1 MKQQVLIKFI
11 NIYLVIFMH
20 SQAAKLKKIMKKKS
34 DETEVQRFNTSST
47 RTIAIASG
55 KGGVGKSTF
64 TVNFAYNL
72 CKLDKEVLIIDSD
85 IGMAN
90 LDIMLGVQPNYDMG
104 HLLRDECSLEDA
116 VIEGPAGINL
126 LSGITGDDSFIDI
139 QNNAMQKLVELG
151 DQIEKDYDYLLIDLG
166 AGASKSIVSTILA
179 AEELILLLTT
189 EPTSVMD
196 SYSLIKILANH
207 QYKKPIKLVIN
218 QTEDEQEAQH
228 TAKRIIKTVKNYLD
242 LDLTLVGSIAHDR
255 KISVALRKQKLYAKI
270 FSNRK
275 AARDFE
281 DVARKISGKAEEQRP
296 KGVKSYFYKMVGFFN
311 KHVK

>member
-1 MKQQVLIKFI
+1 MLNRFTT
-11 NIYLVIFMH
+11 IYLVIFMR
-20 SQAAKLKKIMKKKS
+20 SQAAKLKEIMQKKK
-34 DETEVQRFNTSST
+34 DERGLQEFETSST

-64 TVNFAYNL
+64 TVNLAYNL
-72 CKLDKEVLIIDSD
+72 RKLDKEVLIIDSD

-104 HLLRDECSLEDA
+104 HLLRGECSLEDA
-116 VIEGPAGINL
+116 VIEGPAGIKL
-126 LSGITGDDSFIDI
+126 LSGITGDDTFIDI
-139 QNNAMQKLVELG
+139 QNDAMEKLIELG
-151 DQIEKDYDYLLIDLG
+151 DQIEKNYDYLLIDLG
-166 AGASKSIVSTILA
+166 AGAAKSIVNTILA

-196 SYSLIKILANH
+196 SYSLIKILSKH
-207 QYKKPIKLVIN
+207 QYQKSIKLVIN
-218 QTEDEQEAQH
+218 QTEDEKDAQK
-228 TAKRIIKTVKNYLD
+228 TAKRIIKTVRNYLD
-242 LDLTLVGSIAHDR
+242 LDLTLIGSIAHDR
-255 KISVALRKQKLYAKI
+255 KISAALRRQKPYAEI

-281 DVARKISGKAEEQRP
+281 NVARKITGEKNEEEA
-296 KGVKSYFYKMVGFFN
+296 KGVKSYFSKMVSFFN

>member
-1 MKQQVLIKFI
+1 M
-11 NIYLVIFMH
+11 NN
-20 SQAAKLKKIMKKKS
+20 QAAKLKEIMKQKK
-34 DETEVQRFNTSST
+34 EGLEVEEFNTSST

-72 CKLDKEVLIIDSD
+72 RKLDKEVLIIDSD

-90 LDIMLGVQPNYDMG
+90 LDIMLGVQPQYDMG
-104 HLLRDECSLEDA
+104 HLLRGECSLEDA
-116 VIEGPAGINL
+116 VIEGPAGIKL

-139 QNNAMQKLVELG
+139 QNDAMQKLIQLG
-151 DQIEKDYDYLLIDLG
+151 DQIEAKYDYLLIDLG
-166 AGASKSIVSTILA
+166 AGAARSIVNTILA

-207 QYKKPIKLVIN
+207 KYNKSIKLVIN
-218 QTEDEQEAQH
+218 QIEDQKNAEK
-228 TAKRIIKTVKNYLD
+228 TANRIIKTVKNYLD
-242 LDLTLVGSIAHDR
+242 LDLTLIGSIAHDR
-255 KISVALRKQKLYAKI
+255 KVSSALRKQQPYSEI
-270 FSNRK
+270 FSSRL

-281 DVARKISGKAEEQRP
+281 RITRKITGEEKAEKT

>member
-1 MKQQVLIKFI
+1 MR
-11 NIYLVIFMH
+11 
-20 SQAAKLKKIMKKKS
+20 SQAAKLKEIMKKKKA
-34 DETEVQRFNTSST
+34 EKQVQNFNTAST

-72 CKLDKEVLIIDSD
+72 RKLDKKVLIIDSD

-104 HLLRDECSLEDA
+104 HLLREECSLEEA
-116 VIEGPAGINL
+116 VIEGPAGIKL

-139 QNNAMQKLVELG
+139 KNEAMKKLIELG
-151 DQIEKDYDYLLIDLG
+151 DKIEKNYDYLLIDLG
-166 AGASKSIVSTILA
+166 AGAAKSIVNTILA

-196 SYSLIKILANH
+196 SYSLIKILSKHKYN
-207 QYKKPIKLVIN
+207 KKIKLVIN
-218 QTEDEQEAQH
+218 QSQNKKDADK

-242 LDLTLVGSIAHDR
+242 LDLTLVGSISHDR
-255 KISVALRKQKLYAKI
+255 KISEALRKQKPYSEI

-275 AARDFE
+275 AAQDFE
-281 DVARKISGKAEEQRP
+281 NLTRKISGEEKKQSS

>member
-1 MKQQVLIKFI
+1 MR
-11 NIYLVIFMH
+11 
-20 SQAAKLKKIMKKKS
+20 SQAAKLKEIMKKKKEES
-34 DETEVQRFNTSST
+34 EVQEFNNSST

-72 CKLDKEVLIIDSD
+72 RKLNKKVLIIDSD

-104 HLLRDECSLEDA
+104 HLLRGECSLEDA
-116 VIEGPAGINL
+116 VIEGPAGIKL

-139 QNNAMQKLVELG
+139 QNDAMEKLIELG
-151 DQIEKDYDYLLIDLG
+151 DQIEKNYDYLLIDLG
-166 AGASKSIVSTILA
+166 AGAAKNIVNTILA

-196 SYSLIKILANH
+196 SYSLIKILSNH
-207 QYKKPIKLVIN
+207 QYKKSIKLVIN
-218 QTEDEQEAQH
+218 QAEDKKNAKK

-242 LDLTLVGSIAHDR
+242 LDLSLVGSIAHDR
-255 KISVALRKQKLYAKI
+255 KISAALRKQKPYAEI

-281 DVARKISGKAEEQRP
+281 NVARKITGEEKEQQA
-296 KGVKSYFYKMVGFFN
+296 KGVKSYFSKMVGFFN

>member
-1 MKQQVLIKFI
+1 MR
-11 NIYLVIFMH
+11 
-20 SQAAKLKKIMKKKS
+20 SQAAKLKEIMQQKK
-34 DETEVQRFNTSST
+34 DESEVQKFETSST

-72 CKLDKEVLIIDSD
+72 RKLDKEVLIIDSD

-104 HLLRDECSLEDA
+104 HLLRGECSLEDA
-116 VIEGPAGINL
+116 VIEGPAGIKL

-139 QNNAMQKLVELG
+139 QNDAMDKLIELG
-151 DQIEKDYDYLLIDLG
+151 DQIENNYDYLLIDLG
-166 AGASKSIVSTILA
+166 AGAAKSIVNTILA

-196 SYSLIKILANH
+196 SYSLIKILSNH
-207 QYKKPIKLVIN
+207 QYQKSIKLVIN
-218 QTEDEQEAQH
+218 QTEDEKDAQK

-242 LDLTLVGSIAHDR
+242 LELTLVGSIAHDR
-255 KISVALRKQKLYAKI
+255 KISAALRKQKPYSEI
-270 FSNRK
+270 FPKRK
-275 AARDFE
+275 AAGDFE
-281 DVARKISGKAEEQRP
+281 NIARKITGEEKEKQA
-296 KGVKSYFYKMVGFFN
+296 KGVKSYFSKMVSFFN

>member
-1 MKQQVLIKFI
+1 LKQQVLTRFI
-11 NIYLVIFMH
+11 NTYLVIFMR
-20 SQAAKLKKIMKKKS
+20 SQAAKLKEIMQKKK
-34 DETEVQRFNTSST
+34 DEKEFQEFDTSST

-72 CKLDKEVLIIDSD
+72 RQLNKDVLIIDSD

-104 HLLRDECSLEDA
+104 HLLRGECSLEDA
-116 VIEGPAGINL
+116 VIEGPAGIKL

-139 QNNAMQKLVELG
+139 QNDAMDKLIELG
-151 DQIEKDYDYLLIDLG
+151 EQIEKNYDYLLIDLG
-166 AGASKSIVSTILA
+166 AGAAKSIVSTIMA

-196 SYSLIKILANH
+196 SYSLIKILSNH
-207 QYKKPIKLVIN
+207 QYHKSIKLVIN
-218 QTEDEQEAQH
+218 QTEDEKDAQK

-242 LDLTLVGSIAHDR
+242 LDLTLIGSIAHDR
-255 KISVALRKQKLYAKI
+255 KISAALRKQKPYAEM
-270 FSNRK
+270 FSKRK

-281 DVARKISGKAEEQRP
+281 NIARKITGEEKEKQAN
-296 KGVKSYFYKMVGFFN
+296 GVKSYFSKMVNFFN

>member
-1 MKQQVLIKFI
+1 MKQQVLSRFT
-11 NIYLVIFMH
+11 NTYLVIFMR
-20 SQAAKLKKIMKKKS
+20 SQAAKLKEIMQKKK
-34 DETEVQRFNTSST
+34 DEKEFQQFDTSST

-72 CKLDKEVLIIDSD
+72 RQLNKDVLIIDSD

-104 HLLRDECSLEDA
+104 HLLRGECSLEDA
-116 VIEGPAGINL
+116 VIEGPAGIKL

-139 QNNAMQKLVELG
+139 QNDAMDKLIELG
-151 DQIEKDYDYLLIDLG
+151 EQIEKNYDYLLIDLG
-166 AGASKSIVSTILA
+166 AGAAKSIVSTIMA

-196 SYSLIKILANH
+196 SYSLIKILSNH
-207 QYKKPIKLVIN
+207 QYHKSIKLVIN
-218 QTEDEQEAQH
+218 QTEDEKDAQK

-242 LDLTLVGSIAHDR
+242 LDLTLIGSIAHDR
-255 KISVALRKQKLYAKI
+255 KISAALRKQKPYAEI

-281 DVARKISGKAEEQRP
+281 NIARKITGEE
-296 KGVKSYFYKMVGFFN
+296 KEKEANGVKSYFSKMVNFFN

>member
-1 MKQQVLIKFI
+1 MR
-11 NIYLVIFMH
+11 
-20 SQAAKLKKIMKKKS
+20 SQAAKLKKIMQKKRE
-34 DETEVQRFNTSST
+34 ETEVEEFNTSST
-47 RTIAIASG
+47 RTLAIASG

-72 CKLDKEVLIIDSD
+72 RKLDKEVLIIDSD

-126 LSGITGDDSFIDI
+126 LSGITGDDSFINI
-139 QNNAMQKLVELG
+139 QNDAMQKLISLG
-151 DQIEKDYDYLLIDLG
+151 DKIEKKYDYLLIDLG
-166 AGASKSIVSTILA
+166 AGAARSIVNTILA
-179 AEELILLLTT
+179 AEELVLLLTT

-207 QYKKPIKLVIN
+207 NYDKSIKLVVN
-218 QTEDEQEAQH
+218 QAENAKEAKK
-228 TAKRIIKTVKNYLD
+228 TADRMIKTVKKYLE

-255 KISVALRKQKLYAKI
+255 KISAALRKQKPYAEI
-270 FSNRK
+270 FSKRN
-275 AARDFE
+275 AAKDFE
-281 DVARKISGKAEEQRP
+281 KIARKITGEQKEKKAS
-296 KGVKSYFYKMVGFFN
+296 GVKSYFYKMVGFFN

>member
-1 MKQQVLIKFI
+1 MR
-11 NIYLVIFMH
+11 
-20 SQAAKLKKIMKKKS
+20 SQAARLKEIMQKKK
-34 DETEVQRFNTSST
+34 DENEVQKFETSST

-72 CKLDKEVLIIDSD
+72 SKLGKEVLIIDSD

-104 HLLRDECSLEDA
+104 HLLRGECSLEDA
-116 VIEGPAGINL
+116 VIEGPAGIKL

-139 QNNAMQKLVELG
+139 QNDAMQKLLELG
-151 DQIEKDYDYLLIDLG
+151 DQIENNYDYLLIDLG
-166 AGASKSIVSTILA
+166 AGAAKSIVNTILA

-196 SYSLIKILANH
+196 SYSLIKILSNH
-207 QYKKPIKLVIN
+207 QYQKSIKLVIN
-218 QTEDEQEAQH
+218 QTEDEKDAQK

-242 LDLTLVGSIAHDR
+242 LELTLVGSIAHDR
-255 KISVALRKQKLYAKI
+255 KISAALRKQKPYSEI

-275 AARDFE
+275 AAADFE
-281 DVARKISGKAEEQRP
+281 NIARKITGEEKEQQA
-296 KGVKSYFYKMVGFFN
+296 KGVKSYFNKMVGFFN

>member
-1 MKQQVLIKFI
+1 MR
-11 NIYLVIFMH
+11 
-20 SQAAKLKKIMKKKS
+20 SQAAKLKEIMQKKR
-34 DETEVQRFNTSST
+34 EEAEVEEFNTSNT
-47 RTIAIASG
+47 RTLAIASG

-72 CKLDKEVLIIDSD
+72 RKLGKEVLIIDSD

-116 VIEGPAGINL
+116 VIEGPAGIKL
-126 LSGITGDDSFIDI
+126 LSGITGDDSFINI
-139 QNNAMQKLVELG
+139 QNDAMQKLVSLG
-151 DQIEKDYDYLLIDLG
+151 DKIEKKYDYLLIDLG
-166 AGASKSIVSTILA
+166 AGAARSIVNTILA
-179 AEELILLLTT
+179 AEELVLLLTT

-207 QYKKPIKLVIN
+207 NYDKSIKLVVN
-218 QTEDEQEAQH
+218 QAENTKEAKK
-228 TAKRIIKTVKNYLD
+228 TADRMIKTVKEYLE

-255 KISVALRKQKLYAKI
+255 KISAALRKQKPYAEL
-270 FSNRK
+270 FSKRN
-275 AARDFE
+275 AAKDFE
-281 DVARKISGKAEEQRP
+281 KIARKITGEQKEKKAS
-296 KGVKSYFYKMVGFFN
+296 GVKSYFYKMVGFFN

>member
-1 MKQQVLIKFI
+1 M
-11 NIYLVIFMH
+11 IFMR
-20 SQAAKLKKIMKKKS
+20 SQAAKLKEIMKKKK
-34 DETEVQRFNTSST
+34 DEIEVEEFKTSST

-72 CKLDKEVLIIDSD
+72 RKLDKKVLIIDSD

-104 HLLRDECSLEDA
+104 HLLRGECSLQDA
-116 VIEGPAGINL
+116 VVEAPAGIKL

-139 QNNAMQKLVELG
+139 QSNAMQKLVALG
-151 DQIEKDYDYLLIDLG
+151 DQIEKEYDYLLIDLG
-166 AGASKSIVSTILA
+166 AGAAKSIINTILA

-207 QYKKPIKLVIN
+207 KYKKSIKLVVN
-218 QTEDEQEAQH
+218 QIEDKNEAQK

-242 LDLTLVGSIAHDR
+242 LDLTLVGNISHDR
-255 KISVALRKQKLYAKI
+255 KISEALRKQKPYSEI

-281 DVARKISGKAEEQRP
+281 RVARKITGAEQEQQA
-296 KGVKSYFYKMVGFFN
+296 KGVKSYFYKVVGFFN

>member
-1 MKQQVLIKFI
+1 MR
-11 NIYLVIFMH
+11 
-20 SQAAKLKKIMKKKS
+20 SQAAKLKEIMQKKK
-34 DETEVQRFNTSST
+34 EEAEVKEFETSST
-47 RTIAIASG
+47 RTIAVASG

-72 CKLDKEVLIIDSD
+72 RKLNKDVLIIDSD

-116 VIEGPAGINL
+116 VIEGPAGIKL

-139 QNNAMQKLVELG
+139 QNDAMQKLVELG
-151 DQIEKDYDYLLIDLG
+151 DKIEKKYDYLLIDLG
-166 AGASKSIVSTILA
+166 AGAARSIVNTILA

-207 QYKKPIKLVIN
+207 DYHKSIKLVIN
-218 QTEDEQEAQH
+218 QTEDEKEAKK
-228 TAKRIIKTVKNYLD
+228 TASRIIKTVKNYLD

-255 KISVALRKQKLYAKI
+255 KISAALRKQKPYSEI

-275 AARDFE
+275 AAKDFE
-281 DVARKISGKAEEQRP
+281 KVARKITGEEKEQES

>member
-1 MKQQVLIKFI
+1 
-11 NIYLVIFMH
+11 MH
-20 SQAAKLKKIMKKKS
+20 SQAAKLKEIMKNKK
-34 DETEVQRFNTSST
+34 DEMEVPEFNTTST

-72 CKLDKEVLIIDSD
+72 RKLDKEVLIIDSD

-104 HLLRDECSLEDA
+104 HLLRGECSLEDA
-116 VIEGPAGINL
+116 VIEGPEGIKL

-139 QNNAMQKLVELG
+139 QNEAMQKLIHLG
-151 DQIEKDYDYLLIDLG
+151 DQIEKNYDYLLIDLG
-166 AGASKSIVSTILA
+166 AGAAKSIVNTILA

-207 QYKKPIKLVIN
+207 NYNKAIKLVIN
-218 QTEDEQEAQH
+218 QTEDINDAEK
-228 TAKRIIKTVKNYLD
+228 TADRIIKTVKNYLD
-242 LDLTLVGSIAHDR
+242 LDLTLIGSIAHDR
-255 KISVALRKQKLYAKI
+255 KISAALRKQKPYAEL
-270 FSNRK
+270 FPGRE

-281 DVARKISGKAEEQRP
+281 NIARKITGAEKSQKA
-296 KGVKSYFYKMVGFFN
+296 KGVKSYFYKMLGFFN

>member
-1 MKQQVLIKFI
+1 MKQQVLTRFI
-11 NIYLVIFMH
+11 NTYLVIFMR
-20 SQAAKLKKIMKKKS
+20 SQAAKLKEIMQKKK
-34 DETEVQRFNTSST
+34 DEKEFQEFDTSST

-72 CKLDKEVLIIDSD
+72 RQLNKDVLIIDSD

-104 HLLRDECSLEDA
+104 HLLRGECSLEDA
-116 VIEGPAGINL
+116 VIEGPAGIKL

-139 QNNAMQKLVELG
+139 QNDAMDKLIELG
-151 DQIEKDYDYLLIDLG
+151 EQIEKNYDYLLIDLG
-166 AGASKSIVSTILA
+166 AGAAKSIVSTIMA

-196 SYSLIKILANH
+196 SYSLIKILSNH
-207 QYKKPIKLVIN
+207 QYHKSIKLVIN
-218 QTEDEQEAQH
+218 QTEDEKDAQK

-242 LDLTLVGSIAHDR
+242 LDLTLIGSIAHDR
-255 KISVALRKQKLYAKI
+255 KISAALRKQKPYAEM
-270 FSNRK
+270 FSKRK

-281 DVARKISGKAEEQRP
+281 NIARKITGEEKEKQAN
-296 KGVKSYFYKMVGFFN
+296 GVKSYFSKMVNFFN

>member
-1 MKQQVLIKFI
+1 MLNRFTT
-11 NIYLVIFMH
+11 IYLVIFMR
-20 SQAAKLKKIMKKKS
+20 SQAAKLKEIMQKKK
-34 DETEVQRFNTSST
+34 DERGLQEFETSST

-64 TVNFAYNL
+64 TVNLAYNL
-72 CKLDKEVLIIDSD
+72 RKLDKEVLIIDSD

-104 HLLRDECSLEDA
+104 HLLRGECSLEDA
-116 VIEGPAGINL
+116 VIEGPAGIKL

-139 QNNAMQKLVELG
+139 QNDSMEKLIELG
-151 DQIEKDYDYLLIDLG
+151 DQIEKNYDYLLIDLG
-166 AGASKSIVSTILA
+166 AGAAKSIVNTILA

-196 SYSLIKILANH
+196 SYSLIKILSKH
-207 QYKKPIKLVIN
+207 QYQKSIKLVIN
-218 QTEDEQEAQH
+218 QTEDEKDAQK
-228 TAKRIIKTVKNYLD
+228 TAKRIIKTVRNYLD
-242 LDLTLVGSIAHDR
+242 LDLTLIGSIAHDR
-255 KISVALRKQKLYAKI
+255 KISAALRRQKPYAEI

-281 DVARKISGKAEEQRP
+281 NVARKITGEKNEEEA
-296 KGVKSYFYKMVGFFN
+296 KGVKSYFSKMVSFFN

>member
-1 MKQQVLIKFI
+1 MR
-11 NIYLVIFMH
+11 
-20 SQAAKLKKIMKKKS
+20 SQAAKLKEIMQKKK
-34 DETEVQRFNTSST
+34 DEKEFQEFDTSST

-72 CKLDKEVLIIDSD
+72 RQLNKDVLIIDSD

-104 HLLRDECSLEDA
+104 HLLRGECSLEDA
-116 VIEGPAGINL
+116 VIEGPAGIKL

-139 QNNAMQKLVELG
+139 QNDAMDKLIELG
-151 DQIEKDYDYLLIDLG
+151 EQIEKNYDYLLIDLG
-166 AGASKSIVSTILA
+166 AGAAKSIVSTIMA

-196 SYSLIKILANH
+196 SYSLIKILSNH
-207 QYKKPIKLVIN
+207 QYHKSIKLVIN
-218 QTEDEQEAQH
+218 QTEDEKDAQK

-242 LDLTLVGSIAHDR
+242 LDLTLIGSIAHDR
-255 KISVALRKQKLYAKI
+255 KISAALRKQKPYAEM
-270 FSNRK
+270 FSKRK

-281 DVARKISGKAEEQRP
+281 NIARKITGEEKEKQAN
-296 KGVKSYFYKMVGFFN
+296 GVKSYFSKMVNFFN

>member
-1 MKQQVLIKFI
+1 MR
-11 NIYLVIFMH
+11 
-20 SQAAKLKKIMKKKS
+20 SQAAKLKEIMQKKK
-34 DETEVQRFNTSST
+34 EEAEVKEFKTSTT
-47 RTIAIASG
+47 RTIAVASG

-72 CKLDKEVLIIDSD
+72 RKLDKDVLIIDSD

-116 VIEGPAGINL
+116 VIEGPAGIKL
-126 LSGITGDDSFIDI
+126 LSGITGDDSFIDT
-139 QNNAMQKLVELG
+139 QNDAMQKLVELG
-151 DQIEKDYDYLLIDLG
+151 EKIEKNYDYLLIDLG
-166 AGASKSIVSTILA
+166 AGAARSIVNTILA

-207 QYKKPIKLVIN
+207 DYHKSIKLVIN
-218 QTEDEQEAQH
+218 QTEDEKEAEK
-228 TAKRIIKTVKNYLD
+228 TAARIIKTVKNYLD

-255 KISVALRKQKLYAKI
+255 KISTALRKQKPYSEI

-281 DVARKISGKAEEQRP
+281 KVAREITEEVKEQKA

>member
-1 MKQQVLIKFI
+1 MLIRFI
-11 NIYLVIFMH
+11 NIYLVIFMR
-20 SQAAKLKKIMKKKS
+20 SQAARLKEIIQQKK
-34 DETEVQRFNTSST
+34 DESEPQEFNTSTT

-72 CKLDKEVLIIDSD
+72 RKLDKKVLIIDSD

-104 HLLRDECSLEDA
+104 HLLRGECSLEDA
-116 VIEGPAGINL
+116 VIEGPAGIKL

-139 QNNAMQKLVELG
+139 QNNAMQKLVNLG
-151 DQIEKDYDYLLIDLG
+151 EQIEKNYDYLLIDLG
-166 AGASKSIVSTILA
+166 AGAAKSIVNTILA

-207 QYKKPIKLVIN
+207 QYQKSIKLVIN
-218 QTEDEQEAQH
+218 QTEDEKDAQK

-242 LDLTLVGSIAHDR
+242 LDLTLVGSIAYDR
-255 KISVALRKQKLYAKI
+255 KISAALRRQKPYAEI

-281 DVARKISGKAEEQRP
+281 DVARKITGEEKEKQAR
-296 KGVKSYFYKMVGFFN
+296 GVKSYFYKMVGFFN
-311 KHVK
+311 KHVNS